1 MLIDTSFDVRTDSR
15 GKDPD
20 TWSPTLARYH
30 QLLWS
35 KPLPGGITFDLTST
49 SKPPFYFHHSSRGLR
64 RP

>member
-20 TWSPTLARYH
+20 TWSPTLCRYH

-35 KPLPGGITFDLTST
+35 KPLPSGVPSN
-49 SKPPFYFHHSSRGLR
+49 
-64 RP
+64 